1 MATGR
6 AGQLKWVGFGFW
18 DDSDMTPTERWLQL
32 EALLHTLWR
41 DTLKFPWRNTAMT
54 LRERF
59 REDRLGV
66 TASSLTFTTTIS
78 LVPLVTVALAIF
90 SAFPKFAVLQ
100 IRLQSWLVQSL
111 VPNNIAQ
118 QVLSYLN
125 QFAAKAGQMGWA
137 GALALL
143 ITALALILTIDRK
156 LNDIWRVRESR
167 PLTQRVLVYWAVLTL
182 GPLFLAGSLA
192 VTSYAVSASKG
203 LVASMPDTL
212 KLLLDT
218 LQFALLTAGVAALYR
233 YVPNTRV
240 RWSHALMG
248 GLFVA
253 AGLELA
259 KKLLA
264 LYLSI
269 VPTYSMVY
277 GTFASLP
284 ILLIWIY
291 LVWVI
296 VLLGAVVAAYL
307 PSLLS
312 GIARRGD
319 TPGWNYQLALELV
332 NQLVQARN
340 TEAHTTKV
348 QGRDAASRGVSLE
361 HLARA
366 LRVDGLQLEE
376 PLRVLRQL
384 DWAGCLDEEGARWV
398 LLIEPSLT
406 PLAPLA
412 NSLLL
417 RRTLHTEA
425 MWEASGWNRLT
436 LEQALVNSLGSETAA
451 SPPAPAALEVGYVSP

>member
-1 MATGR
+1 
-6 AGQLKWVGFGFW
+6 
-18 DDSDMTPTERWLQL
+18 MTLTKRWRRL
-32 EALLHTLWR
+32 EALLHTLWC

-78 LVPLVTVALAIF
+78 LVPLFTVGLAIF
-90 SAFPKFAVLQ
+90 SAFPMFAVLQ
-100 IRLQSWLVQSL
+100 TRLQSWLVQSL
-111 VPNNIAQ
+111 VPGNIAQ
-118 QVLSYLN
+118 QVLIYLN

-143 ITALALILTIDRK
+143 VTALALILTIDRK

-192 VTSYAVSASKG
+192 VTSYALSASKG
-203 LVASMPDTL
+203 LVSSMPDTL
-212 KLLLDT
+212 KLLLDA
-218 LQFALLTAGVAALYR
+218 LQFTLMTTGVAALYR

-240 RWSHALMG
+240 RWSHALIG

-253 AGLELA
+253 GGLELA

-264 LYLSI
+264 LYLST
-269 VPTYSMVY
+269 VPSYSMVY
-277 GTFASLP
+277 GTFAILP

-296 VLLGAVVAAYL
+296 VLLGAVVTAYL
-307 PSLLS
+307 PSLLG

-319 TPGWNYQLALELV
+319 TPGWSYQLALELV
-332 NQLVQARN
+332 DQLAQARN
-340 TEAHTTKV
+340 TESHTNEV
-348 QGRDAASRGVSLE
+348 QRREAASRGVNLE
-361 HLARA
+361 QLARA

-376 PLRVLRQL
+376 PLRALRQL
-384 DWAGCLDEEGARWV
+384 DWVGCLDEEGARWV
-398 LLIEPSLT
+398 LLIEPTST

-425 MWEASGWNRLT
+425 MWAASGWDRLT
-436 LEQALVNSLGSETAA
+436 LGQALAMGPLASALVDRGESL
-451 SPPAPAALEVGYVSP
+451 